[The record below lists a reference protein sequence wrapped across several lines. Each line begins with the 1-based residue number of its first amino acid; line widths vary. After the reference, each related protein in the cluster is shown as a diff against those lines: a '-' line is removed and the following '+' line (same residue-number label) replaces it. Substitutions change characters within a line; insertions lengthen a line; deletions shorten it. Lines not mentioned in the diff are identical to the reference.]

1 MKSWFLE
8 SSYPEHL
15 IDTEMKK
22 VKFKPKEKTKKS
34 KSKGVPFVVNYH
46 LSLNFL
52 HKIVR
57 HNTYLLY
64 MNEGVKNLF
73 LPEPMVWFRGAC
85 KLSSCL
91 VRATG
96 ESFKINHQ
104 LNWWQM
110 YHISPNMQ
118 TMSETIYWGNYGW
131 F

>member
-15 IDTEMKK
+15 IDTEMRK
-22 VKFKPKEKTKKS
+22 VKFKPKEKTEKS

-73 LPEPMVWFRGAC
+73 LPEPMF
-85 KLSSCL
+85 
-91 VRATG
+91 
-96 ESFKINHQ
+96 
-104 LNWWQM
+104 
-110 YHISPNMQ
+110 
-118 TMSETIYWGNYGW
+118 
-131 F
+131 